1 MNIRTVGFSGLFL
14 IVALILIAQPV
25 AAGEYFSGT
34 GYEGVLD
41 YVGTGEVQSY
51 SMDVT
56 SGDDFTIL
64 ALIYSQANDFD
75 LYVYDPSGT
84 LITAATAP
92 YSTENGLTYI
102 WAIST
107 RIPGRYVVKIH
118 STSGSGY
125 FAFFHF
131 NKNMQTQTGTSVT
144 TTTVTTAPT
153 TVPTTVKTAVPTTV
167 PTTAKTASPTT
178 VTTSSTWE
186 HQHSWVMS
194 YSPSDIGA
202 SSGDQIA
209 WKWDFGDGSTSTQ
222 KSGTHT
228 YTSEGWWTVKLTVT
242 YKDGSTETGS
252 YRVHTYTE

>member
-1 MNIRTVGFSGLFL
+1 
-14 IVALILIAQPV
+14 
-25 AAGEYFSGT
+25 
-34 GYEGVLD
+34 
-41 YVGTGEVQSY
+41 
-51 SMDVT
+51 MDVT